1 MEEHRIKI
9 EQADAQDKA
18 QQKHLI
24 NSYKLR
30 TYIWE
35 AAVPSNIQPKCDD
48 QPHNCFINI
57 EDEVDALSYIRCVE
71 HMDTKYNAVEAD
83 RSSAEAYLKEHF
95 MIALV
100 ILHPTWK

>member
-1 MEEHRIKI
+1 M
-9 EQADAQDKA
+9 
-18 QQKHLI
+18 
-24 NSYKLR
+24 
-30 TYIWE
+30 
-35 AAVPSNIQPKCDD
+35 PSNIQPKCDD

-57 EDEVDALSYIRCVE
+57 EDEVDALSYKRCVE